1 LFVNF
6 GCGFAYA
13 RRLHV
18 GGKYSD
24 LTILCNYRQWAVHRA
39 ILCSRSGFFDG
50 ACGSEFAEA
59 DSRVIDLSEDDEEAV
74 NLMIHCKFGEDKFT
88 CSSADCWPVYYH
100 LDYLNEPE
108 QPRATDFRHRA
119 LSDARRKPPQ
129 KLDLSLV
136 CDPLMA
142 VAGFYTPDT
151 PVSPVTPPKDGSESL
166 DSSTKV
172 PRSPTRRRAQTP
184 PLIQDGE
191 SDDESYDE
199 EEDLPED
206 QANLMIHARV
216 YALAEK
222 YDIPSLKHIAKQKLE
237 MAMAC
242 NYDSPDLPLAIEE
255 VYCSTIDTD
264 RGLRDIVCEA
274 FRCHPQLASTPDVR
288 QAISELPSLALDLF
302 KIERGIPV

>member
-1 LFVNF
+1 MASSLSASRSSPSGVDN
-6 GCGFAYA
+6 CPRADLLDA
-13 RRLHV
+13 LSALHV

-74 NLMIHCKFGEDKFT
+74 NLMIHFF
-88 CSSADCWPVYYH
+88 YH

-108 QPRATDFRHRA
+108 QPRATVFRHRA
-119 LSDARRKPPQ
+119 LSDARKKLPP

-142 VAGFYTPDT
+142 VAGCYTPES
-151 PVSPVTPPKDGSESL
+151 PASPVTAPKDGGESP

-172 PRSPTRRRAQTP
+172 PRSPVRRGAQTP
-184 PLIQDGE
+184 PLSLGSE
-191 SDDESYDE
+191 SDYESYDE
-199 EEDLPED
+199 EEELPED
-206 QANLMIHARV
+206 QPNLVIHARV

-288 QAISELPSLALDLF
+288 QAIFELPSLALDLF

>member
-1 LFVNF
+1 MFVNF

-88 CSSADCWPVYYH
+88 CSSAHCWPVFYH

-108 QPRATDFRHRA
+108 QPRATVFRHRA

-172 PRSPTRRRAQTP
+172 PRSPIRRRAQTP
-184 PLIQDGE
+184 PFIQDGE

-206 QANLMIHARV
+206 QANLVIHARV

-288 QAISELPSLALDLF
+288 HAISELPSLALDLF

>member
-1 LFVNF
+1 MASGLSASRSPPSRVDNCPTAELFN
-6 GCGFAYA
+6 ALSA
-13 RRLHV
+13 
-18 GGKYSD
+18 
-24 LTILCNYRQWAVHRA
+24 A

-50 ACGSEFAEA
+50 ACGSAFAEA

-74 NLMIHCKFGEDKFT
+74 NLMIHCTLGEDVST
-88 CSSADCWPVYYH
+88 CNFAHYRPVFYH
-100 LDYLNEPE
+100 LDYLNEPA
-108 QPRATDFRHRA
+108 QPPATVFRHRA
-119 LSDARRKPPQ
+119 LSDARKKLLQ
-129 KLDLSLV
+129 KLDLSL
-136 CDPLMA
+136 
-142 VAGFYTPDT
+142 
-151 PVSPVTPPKDGSESL
+151 DGNESL
-166 DSSTKV
+166 DSSAKV

-184 PLIQDGE
+184 PLILDGE
-191 SDDESYDE
+191 SDYESYDE
-199 EEDLPED
+199 EEQLPED
-206 QANLMIHARV
+206 QANLVIHARV